1 MAKTPVVK
9 DTSKTDVEAGKS
21 IVDTEYEI
29 TVNGKAINFGVAGE
43 SEPFISAVSTLNRV
57 LDGEIRGLKFGKL
70 TQTEIEETDVWLTV
84 KGDSAYIK
92 LEDDTPLM
100 LCPVSH
106 LKELLSSQRTKV
118 VLGKFE

>member
-1 MAKTPVVK
+1 MPTKSKKEAPVEDAK
-9 DTSKTDVEAGKS
+9 AGKS

-43 SEPFISAVSTLNRV
+43 TEPFISAVSTLNRV

-70 TQTEIEETDVWLTV
+70 TSTEIEETDVWLTV

-92 LEDDTPLM
+92 LNDDAPLM

-106 LKELLSSQRTKV
+106 LKELVSSERTKV